1 MFWII
6 WSIIGFTTNLPEM
19 IENFFVVDFT
29 QCYENIPIESKD
41 NFIFAMSFFV
51 TNIFQQYHSH
61 HPRS

>member
-1 MFWII
+1 
-6 WSIIGFTTNLPEM
+6 M